1 MNRIQVVLASAGSG
15 KTFQLTLRF
24 AELLLRGARPDE
36 VLAAT
41 FTRKAAG
48 EIQARIL
55 ERLAAAAEGGE
66 GLDELRAQLD
76 WPDLELEACQ
86 QVLKATVDAL
96 PRMQVLTL
104 DSWFARLGRALAPE
118 LGLDPGWRMVEEVE
132 DEELR
137 LEALERVLERG
148 DQDERMTLLRDLQRG
163 RSEARVLDR
172 LLRSVSVRGRRTAP
186 GTRSSRGPRSRTSS
200 TTPCSRRCGPVRS

>member
-104 DSWFARLGRALAPE
+104 DSWFARLGRGSLE

-132 DEELR
+132 DEGCGSR
-137 LEALERVLERG
+137 PSSA
-148 DQDERMTLLRDLQRG
+148 
-163 RSEARVLDR
+163 SS
-172 LLRSVSVRGRRTAP
+172 SVAI
-186 GTRSSRGPRSRTSS
+186 RTS
-200 TTPCSRRCGPVRS
+200 G